1 MICYAGDVNAFLVQ
15 HGCLLKVIVAQINSI
30 TDFYLGDSILL
41 IEKDGPEIC
50 SQYYGGIKYLLDN
63 LRQNKDGKYYGG
75 TNHIN

>member
-1 MICYAGDVNAFLVQ
+1 MICCAGDVNAFLVQ
-15 HGCLLKVIVAQINSI
+15 RGCSLKVIVAQINSI

-63 LRQNKDGKYYGG
+63 LR
-75 TNHIN
+75 